1 MFFGGLVNTI
11 VFLIH
16 GTCAETVNITSMAYN
31 GKMYDVKTKKYYT
44 QILRGKALMER
55 EI

>member
-1 MFFGGLVNTI
+1 MIFGGLVNTI
-11 VFLIH
+11 VFLFD
-16 GTCAETVNITSMAYN
+16 GTCAETVNITSMAT
-31 GKMYDVKTKKYYT
+31 YDVKTKKYYT